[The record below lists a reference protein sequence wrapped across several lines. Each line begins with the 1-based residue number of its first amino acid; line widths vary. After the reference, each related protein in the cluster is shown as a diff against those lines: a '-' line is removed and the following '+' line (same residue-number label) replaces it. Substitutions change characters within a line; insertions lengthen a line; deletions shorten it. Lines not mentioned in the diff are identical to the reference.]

1 MTDQAINDAVEDEI
15 LYDAAVGLND
25 VDVSSSDG
33 IVTLKGTVDNLMAK
47 RRAARLAEIVK
58 GVRSVSNNIQVK
70 PAAERSDSAIAADI
84 RDSLLYDRATDLYD
98 LKVKVKDNRATLNG
112 TVQSWQEKQLAEKVA
127 AGVKGVTAIENRID
141 VDYKSERSDL
151 EIEPEVEKALRWDA
165 LVDHALIDVNV
176 DDGNVTLTGTVGSA
190 AEKRRARYDAWVAG
204 VNSVDDSGL
213 DVERWAR
220 DQDLRKNKYQIKS
233 EDEIEQAIEDALV
246 YNPQVL
252 SFNVEAEATGSLVTL
267 RGNVRNLKAKRSAAQ
282 TARNTVGVTS
292 VINRLK
298 VRPEDELTDAEI
310 ASNVRDALLR
320 DPLVDRYQIVV
331 TADDGKVT
339 LNGSVDTYF
348 EKGTA
353 DDVASRAKGVTTVK
367 NNLEVDYGDAL
378 TYDPYLDE
386 NYIYD
391 YDWYD
396 YQPSYTFETDAEIKD
411 DISDEMWWSPFVGED
426 EVTVSVENGVAT
438 LTGTVD
444 SLSEQD
450 AAIENAYE
458 GGATWVV
465 NKIEIE

>member
-267 RGNVRNLKAKRSAAQ
+267 RGKVRNLKAKRSAAQ

-298 VRPEDELTDAEI
+298 VRPEDDLTDAEI

-320 DPLVDRYQIVV
+320 DPLVDRYQVVV

-339 LNGSVDTYF
+339 LNGTVDTYF

-411 DISDEMWWSPFVGED
+411 DISDEMWWSPFVDED